1 MYEIFK
7 RLLAMAEERLEVIDC
22 QLSSYSI
29 DMSDEWIHICTIFST
44 NLRSFSIPVRPR
56 RCDYMKLR
64 IVGEGMAKIYSY
76 TKTIE
81 QGSDRS

>member
-29 DMSDEWIHICTIFST
+29 DILGMDREGEF
-44 NLRSFSIPVRPR
+44 VRIS
-56 RCDYMKLR
+56 YK
-64 IVGEGMAKIYSY
+64 VEGK
-76 TKTIE
+76 E
-81 QGSDRS
+81 